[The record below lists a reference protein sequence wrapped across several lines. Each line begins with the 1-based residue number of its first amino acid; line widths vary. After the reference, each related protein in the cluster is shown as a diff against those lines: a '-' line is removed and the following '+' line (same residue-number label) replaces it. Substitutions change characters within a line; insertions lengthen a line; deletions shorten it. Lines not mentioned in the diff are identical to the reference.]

1 MSWTSFVR
9 VDLIITAV
17 LLYTWS
23 SLCVCMCTVYILYT
37 CNVTSIMICIHTD
50 CIHLHE
56 SLMANNQGNQLINYL
71 GLTTIIQFQCRTVRT
86 SIQDN
91 YIYCYRLI
99 LNCKRRCCSGYQL
112 SGGNCERKSLNWSK
126 YALHFN
132 LNNVYI
138 YSRSTVLLSD
148 NRRRGCVAFQTGIF
162 YTSLA
167 HTHTHTPF
175 IYPSSHSLLSFVRP
189 EWSGHLCLS
198 LHALWTTGCLYVHAC
213 HMMQITC
220 NAIHY
225 STIALHCIQYIRIYI
240 LYYTA
245 LYIYTLVMYNLYR
258 CNSTWLV
265 REHVC
270 VLYTYCICY
279 ILRIHPLY
287 TNGFL
292 LHYYITLLPSCMYWW
307 LSQWWDVRWPR
318 NVWVPEQLARA
329 EMWWWWDFICTNE
342 H

>member
-1 MSWTSFVR
+1 
-9 VDLIITAV
+9 
-17 LLYTWS
+17 
-23 SLCVCMCTVYILYT
+23 
-37 CNVTSIMICIHTD
+37 
-50 CIHLHE
+50 
-56 SLMANNQGNQLINYL
+56 MANNQGNQLINYL

-167 HTHTHTPF
+167 HTNTHTRPIHLSIQPF
-175 IYPSSHSLLSFVRP
+175 FAFICSSWMVRPPLFITPCTLNNRMFVRTCMP
-189 EWSGHLCLS
+189 HD
-198 LHALWTTGCLYVHAC
+198 AKY
-213 HMMQITC
+213 MQC
-220 NAIHY
+220 NTLQY
-225 STIALHCIQYIRIYI
+225 NSIALHTVYIYI

-245 LYIYTLVMYNLYR
+245 LYIYTLVMYNLY
-258 CNSTWLV
+258 NVIAPDL
-265 REHVC
+265 C
-270 VLYTYCICY
+270 VNMCVYYIRTVYVIYYVYIPY
-279 ILRIHPLY
+279 ILMASFCI
-287 TNGFL
+287 
-292 LHYYITLLPSCMYWW
+292 IT
-307 LSQWWDVRWPR
+307 
-318 NVWVPEQLARA
+318 
-329 EMWWWWDFICTNE
+329 
-342 H
+342 